1 MRRCPA
7 RAGLGP
13 QKTPRDIREQ
23 VYRHSRDPVPR
34 EGGLVLP
41 ERRGE
46 GSPGACS
53 AWDVLLR
60 YTRTP
65 HQKPKG
71 RHTSSPSTPVE
82 PTPLGELGWLLGP
95 RRGFFDS
102 QRAEGEA
109 GLSRAAPLLEPQCH
123 QAESFSARP
132 AAPGRVPQAR
142 EGLWWPA
149 GRVWGT
155 EGVRSQRRRRPA
167 CRAAAHL
174 QSAPEETHAGPGA

>member
-1 MRRCPA
+1 MSRWPV

-23 VYRHSRDPVPR
+23 GYRHSRDRAPR

-41 ERRGE
+41 QRRGE

-71 RHTSSPSTPVE
+71 RHPSSPSTPVE
-82 PTPLGELGWLLGP
+82 PTSLGKLGWLLAP
-95 RRGFFDS
+95 RWGFFDS
-102 QRAEGEA
+102 QRAEGGQALLGRPHFWSHSATKRTHFQRGLRHLGVWSKARKACGGRRGGSGAPRAFGPGPDA
-109 GLSRAAPLLEPQCH
+109 GP
-123 QAESFSARP
+123 
-132 AAPGRVPQAR
+132 
-142 EGLWWPA
+142 PA
-149 GRVWGT
+149 GRPHT
-155 EGVRSQRRRRPA
+155 SR
-167 CRAAAHL
+167 L
-174 QSAPEETHAGPGA
+174 APEETHAVPGA